1 MLSFLFFLTE
11 ACFINFILRDT
22 IEQLVESLQFQG
34 VTSLFLAG
42 SRTSVEIDHEL
53 VSMVI
58 PLLPL
63 IQKGLSVTSE
73 SMCMKYF

>member
-1 MLSFLFFLTE
+1 M
-11 ACFINFILRDT
+11 
-22 IEQLVESLQFQG
+22 EQSIESLQFQG
-34 VTSLFLAG
+34 VASLFPAG

-63 IQKGLSVTSE
+63 IQKGLLVTSE